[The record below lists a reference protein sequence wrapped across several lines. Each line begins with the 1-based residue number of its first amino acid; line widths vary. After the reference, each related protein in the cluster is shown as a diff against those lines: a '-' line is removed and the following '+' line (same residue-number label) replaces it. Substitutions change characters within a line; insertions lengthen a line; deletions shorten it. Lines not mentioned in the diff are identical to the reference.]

1 MLCYRGM
8 TFCSQFG
15 CAADCSRRMT
25 QEISD
30 AATAAQLPVALA
42 QLRDT
47 EYCPGFVAEKSE
59 KSLLQIPIR
68 VDKVRGSC
76 HSH

>member
-15 CAADCSRRMT
+15 CAADCERRMT

-42 QLRDT
+42 RSR
-47 EYCPGFVAEKSE
+47 AAS
-59 KSLLQIPIR
+59 
-68 VDKVRGSC
+68 
-76 HSH
+76 